1 MASFQLCHTT
11 ANLHQ
16 THQANLSP
24 MLASTNSISTNIST
38 PMKLS
43 SNLGKQSLSSKKT
56 HIINHIDNSME
67 PSVSSSTII
76 QEFPLKIG
84 IIGLGEFGQFLAQA
98 FKRQGHNV
106 LGTSRSDYTQFCQDN
121 GIEFFRNVN
130 GLCEAEPDVL
140 LVCSSIVSTE
150 SVVRAIPFHKLKPD
164 TIIVDVLSVKQFP
177 KNLLLDVV
185 PSEFGILCTHPMFG
199 KFSGKNRWE
208 GLRFVYEQVRITE
221 NSVQQKKCEQFLN
234 IFQDEGC
241 TMVEM
246 SCEKHDQYA
255 AESQFITHTIARV
268 LSHMN
273 LESTPIDTKGYE
285 TLMELT
291 KNTASHSSELYEGL
305 FLFNMNTTK
314 QIEKLDK
321 AFETVKQNL
330 FEKLRATIRKQMQET
345 VSIEKTSEPAIA
357 AQPSHFLPTNED
369 VKDLSSFSFIPKKGN
384 QDVSIKVN
392 NGVHHATL

>member
-1 MASFQLCHTT
+1 
-11 ANLHQ
+11 
-16 THQANLSP
+16 
-24 MLASTNSISTNIST
+24 MLVSTNSISTNIST
-38 PMKLS
+38 PMKLN
-43 SNLGKQSLSSKKT
+43 SNLGKQALSSSKKI

-67 PSVSSSTII
+67 PSVSSSTIV

-106 LGTSRSDYTQFCQDN
+106 LGTSRSDYTQFCHEN

-130 GLCEAEPDVL
+130 ALCEAEPDVL

-150 SVVRAIPFHKLKPD
+150 SVVRGIPFHKLKPD

-208 GLRFVYEQVRITE
+208 GLRFVYEQVRIAE
-221 NSVQQKKCEQFLN
+221 NTVQQRKCEQFLN
-234 IFQDEGC
+234 IFQDE
-241 TMVEM
+241 
-246 SCEKHDQYA
+246 
-255 AESQFITHTIARV
+255 
-268 LSHMN
+268 
-273 LESTPIDTKGYE
+273 
-285 TLMELT
+285 T

-305 FLFNMNTTK
+305 FLFNTNTTK

-321 AFETVKQNL
+321 AFDTVKQNL
-330 FEKLRATIRKQMQET
+330 FGKLRATIRKQMEVS
-345 VSIEKTSEPAIA
+345 VSIEKTKEAAAA
-357 AQPSHFLPTNED
+357 AQPSHFLPINED
-369 VKDLSSFSFIPKKGN
+369 VKDLSSFSFIPPKKGN
-384 QDVSIKVN
+384 QDTKVN
-392 NGVHHATL
+392 NGVHHATLL